1 MKRFLSTLIT
11 PFSMM
16 LLHATRVLAA
26 VGEGGSPQSTG
37 GQGLPNPLGVTSF
50 EVLADKILGYMLVIA
65 VPIAT
70 LMILVG
76 AYQILFAAGDPE
88 KVKTGKQTIL
98 YTVIAFAIILI
109 GKGITLII
117 KDVLGVK

>member
-16 LLHATRVLAA
+16 LLYATRVLAA
-26 VGEGGSPQSTG
+26 VGEGGSPGNTE
-37 GQGLPNPLGVTSF
+37 LPNPLGPGVDSF
-50 EVLADKILGYMLVIA
+50 NALADKILGYMLLIA
-65 VPIAT
+65 TPIAT

-117 KDVLGVK
+117 KDVLGVE